1 MCSHHS
7 VTPRHRPQKIDT
19 DGSGDISLEEFSSI
33 VGWRLQALGKGLAN
47 KKHTVEFK
55 SIARLVGRASV
66 IDRKRSSENDKKR
79 SVVPAAVAEEP
90 GATAAPAAAAVPV
103 VAAVSEVERL
113 LSEGIG

>member
-1 MCSHHS
+1 MCSHRS
-7 VTPRHRPQKIDT
+7 VTPCHRPQKIDA

-79 SVVPAAVAEEP
+79 SVVPAAVAEESADTALF
-90 GATAAPAAAAVPV
+90 GAHA
-103 VAAVSEVERL
+103 
-113 LSEGIG
+113 